1 MTTGS
6 SVPPKTS
13 EQSPPDPNVIVPIT
27 WKDLDIGME
36 PDAKFESW
44 MLTSKAKACL
54 NRKVRITGFM
64 HGGVYSAEKIRTFFL
79 KCELECP
86 FGAGGQAHHHIE
98 VELQGKLR
106 TPFRTNSLTV
116 EGLLT
121 LRPHEGPDG
130 ATWWLLSPRRDQN
143 RMTPAP
149 SRRLQVSALLCLL
162 AGCEPQTMPV
172 ISPPGPLPE
181 NSNSSN
187 IPHSAGGIRR
197 TCNSLP

>member
-1 MTTGS
+1 MHKLFLGFAAVWFGVVLAGCGGDVPREKLSHKIPISVTTGS

-130 ATWWLLSPRRDQN
+130 ATW
-143 RMTPAP
+143 
-149 SRRLQVSALLCLL
+149 
-162 AGCEPQTMPV
+162 
-172 ISPPGPLPE
+172 
-181 NSNSSN
+181 
-187 IPHSAGGIRR
+187 
-197 TCNSLP
+197 SLYHLEGTKIE

>member
-1 MTTGS
+1 MSARSIHFAAGWLGVLLAGCGGSAPLKNVAREIPVSETTLP
-6 SVPPKTS
+6 VITAAPS
-13 EQSPPDPNVIVPIT
+13 EQTPPDPNLVVPIT

-106 TPFRTNSLTV
+106 TPFRTNALTV

-121 LRPHEGPDG
+121 LRPHDGPDG
-130 ATWWLLSPRRDQN
+130 ATW
-143 RMTPAP
+143 
-149 SRRLQVSALLCLL
+149 
-162 AGCEPQTMPV
+162 
-172 ISPPGPLPE
+172 
-181 NSNSSN
+181 
-187 IPHSAGGIRR
+187 
-197 TCNSLP
+197 SLYHLEGTKIE